1 MFDEIGGEGVA
12 KSGRVEVAGCLEMND
27 FEINFL
33 DTQADEGWNWHF
45 RVARGGR
52 GTPWIMEDVCQNF
65 WNTQRSLI
73 GYVTKRGKESVI
85 VYTRLPNSPLSSRYE
100 SFPFFV
106 DDWIIWILFPF
117 FQGLIKISPIFK
129 KSFVVGGWKWKRKNR
144 RIFINLLDPIFP
156 VNRVETWRSIRQ
168 NKPCRLRLASS
179 ARCSLGERNSK
190 QVDGSIESSCASS
203 VRSWLDRYRRET

>member
-1 MFDEIGGEGVA
+1 M
-12 KSGRVEVAGCLEMND
+12 KLTLSCR
-27 FEINFL
+27 
-33 DTQADEGWNWHF
+33 
-45 RVARGGR
+45 ARGR

-73 GYVTKRGKESVI
+73 GYVTKRGRESVI
-85 VYTRLPNSPLSSRYE
+85 VYTRLQLFQLSS
-100 SFPFFV
+100 FV
-106 DDWIIWILFPF
+106 FSIRKFSIVLSSWIIWILFPF

>member
-1 MFDEIGGEGVA
+1 MKLTLSCRA
-12 KSGRVEVAGCLEMND
+12 
-27 FEINFL
+27 
-33 DTQADEGWNWHF
+33 
-45 RVARGGR
+45 GGR

-73 GYVTKRGKESVI
+73 GYVTKSGREGVI

-117 FQGLIKISPIFK
+117 FQGSIKISPIFK